1 MPIKKDELVES
12 NGPINILERMK
23 DGMAYTVH
31 ELYEILNDKS
41 IESDLTD
48 FEEGVKD
55 TDTMVQILTN
65 VSITTL
71 NLSNLS
77 YKIYREIEKGTI
89 GQGKKDDVVYYFKK

>member
-31 ELYEILNDKS
+31 ELYEILNDEL

-48 FEEGVKD
+48 ARAG
-55 TDTMVQILTN
+55 TN
-65 VSITTL
+65 P
-71 NLSNLS
+71 
-77 YKIYREIEKGTI
+77 Y
-89 GQGKKDDVVYYFKK
+89 